1 MTPRWWLA
9 PSMKFRSYTSV
20 PYLLGNRHGMMTYIT
35 VFCVVACYICLFSS
49 SSFFLFFSFLSSVL
63 CGVSCACVCLV
74 CVWKER
80 GKEMFIKSGVIT
92 TEEEAKCMLC
102 KASLSTRNGRRWP
115 DAIVCVCVCVCVRSL
130 TSACW
135 PTTLWTVRA
144 NFKRQERL
152 CWMWKSYFSSNLK
165 ITLASLSGG

>member
-20 PYLLGNRHGMMTYIT
+20 PYLLGNHHGMMTYIT

-49 SSFFLFFSFLSSVL
+49 SSFFSFFSFLSSVL

-115 DAIVCVCVCVCVRSL
+115 DAIVCVCVCVCEVWHQLADPPPCELSVQ
-130 TSACW
+130 TSKG
-135 PTTLWTVRA
+135 
-144 NFKRQERL
+144 KRG
-152 CWMWKSYFSSNLK
+152 CAGCGKVTSVV
-165 ITLASLSGG
+165 T

>member
-1 MTPRWWLA
+1 
-9 PSMKFRSYTSV
+9 
-20 PYLLGNRHGMMTYIT
+20 MMTYIT

-49 SSFFLFFSFLSSVL
+49 SSFFFFFFPFLSSVL

-80 GKEMFIKSGVIT
+80 GKEMFIKSVVIT

-115 DAIVCVCVCVCVRSL
+115 DAISVCVCVCAKFDISL
-130 TSACW
+130 LTHHPVNCPCKLQKARGVV
-135 PTTLWTVRA
+135 LDVE
-144 NFKRQERL
+144 KLLQ
-152 CWMWKSYFSSNLK
+152 
-165 ITLASLSGG
+165 